1 MSRHIDH
8 LLIGGGVASATCAQA
23 LRKAGAEGSILLV
36 GREPDPPY
44 HRPPATKEYLRG
56 EEEKSA
62 AFVKPAEWYEEQGIE
77 LRTRTMVRGL
87 DLEARTASLMGG
99 DEIEFGTALVATGAN
114 VRRLRAD
121 GDDLEGLHYVRAL
134 GNADAIRSDAE
145 EAERAVVV
153 GGSYIGCEVAASL
166 TTMGKHVTVLMQEE
180 QPMERGFGAD
190 VGRWVRRLLE
200 GRGIE
205 FVHADGLAAFR
216 GEDERVSAVVT
227 EAGVEIPGELVV
239 LGTGVT
245 PDLTLARSAG
255 LELGESGIRCSAR
268 LETSAP
274 GVYAAGDV
282 CEYDSPVHGRM
293 LRVEHED
300 HAMQQGRTVAANMA
314 GEEREH
320 RVVPYFWTDLADW
333 GSLES
338 VGPAAGWDREIV
350 RGSLEDD
357 EWCVLYLAGER
368 LVAATVSGRG
378 EDLAAAGRVIGAGGA
393 LGGDLERLADP
404 DAEIE
409 AG

>member
-1 MSRHIDH
+1 MTRRVDH

-56 EEEKSA
+56 EEEKA
-62 AFVKPAEWYEEQGIE
+62 DAFVKPADWYEEQGIE
-77 LRTRTMVRGL
+77 LKTRTMVRGL
-87 DLEARTASLMGG
+87 DLEARTAMLMGG
-99 DEIEFGTALVATGAN
+99 DEVEFGTALVATGAN

-134 GNADAIRSDAE
+134 GNADAIRADAQ

-166 TTMGKHVTVLMQEE
+166 TTMGKRVTVLMQEQE
-180 QPMERGFGAD
+180 PMERGVGAD

-205 FVHADGLAAFR
+205 FVPADGLAAFR
-216 GEDERVSAVVT
+216 GQDERVSTVVT

-245 PDLTLARSAG
+245 PDLQLARSAG

-268 LETSAP
+268 LETSTT

-338 VGPAAGWDREIV
+338 VGPAAGWDQEIV

-357 EWCVLYLAGER
+357 EWCVLYLAGGR

-393 LGGDLERLADP
+393 LDGDAGRLADP
-404 DAEIE
+404 DVSIE
-409 AG
+409 GG